1 MIWWSIFHS
10 ELGEI
15 FPKSAKKTIQALK
28 RKPLEHFIYNVFK
41 KSKETLNTK
50 KKGRE
55 GSWDCSAQQCKCKK
69 NCLVYT
75 DLYKCLNCMNGT
87 EPDTDELQDV
97 LFDNSDSE
105 TDT

>member
-1 MIWWSIFHS
+1 MKYFSLWIGWDISKIS
-10 ELGEI
+10 
-15 FPKSAKKTIQALK
+15 KKDNTSAEK
-28 RKPLEHFIYNVFK
+28 KPLEHFIYNVFK

-75 DLYKCLNCMNGT
+75 DLYKCLNCVNGT

-105 TDT
+105 TDI